1 MQVKKLQL
9 RRSMKLS
16 SKAHYGLN
24 ACCVLAGMYPEK
36 ASARELEEALGV
48 SGKYL
53 EQMMRLL
60 ASRGIVRAQR
70 GAAGGY
76 SLAREPAAVS
86 VGAVVRALEDDM
98 EFIHCAAK
106 ASHCKKCLSAAV
118 WQKLYREI
126 NRVLDEM
133 TLSDMLKGEI

>member
-36 ASARELEEALGV
+36 ASARE
-48 SGKYL
+48 L

-106 ASHCKKCLSAAV
+106 ASPCKKCLSAAV

>member
-1 MQVKKLQL
+1 
-9 RRSMKLS
+9 MKLS

-70 GAAGGY
+70 GAAG
-76 SLAREPAAVS
+76 APAKNACPQPS
-86 VGAVVRALEDDM
+86 GRSSTGRSTG
-98 EFIHCAAK
+98 CWTK
-106 ASHCKKCLSAAV
+106 
-118 WQKLYREI
+118 
-126 NRVLDEM
+126 
-133 TLSDMLKGEI
+133 

>member
-1 MQVKKLQL
+1 
-9 RRSMKLS
+9 MKLS

-70 GAAGGY
+70 GAAGGGEGGGGGGRADIRWRGSPPPFRWERSSARWKTTW
-76 SLAREPAAVS
+76 SLSTARRRRAPAKNACPQPS
-86 VGAVVRALEDDM
+86 GRSSTGRSTG
-98 EFIHCAAK
+98 CWTK
-106 ASHCKKCLSAAV
+106 
-118 WQKLYREI
+118 
-126 NRVLDEM
+126 
-133 TLSDMLKGEI
+133 

>member
-1 MQVKKLQL
+1 
-9 RRSMKLS
+9 MKLS

-76 SLAREPAAVS
+76 SLAREPA
-86 VGAVVRALEDDM
+86 DM

-106 ASHCKKCLSAAV
+106 ASPCKKCLSAAV

>member
-1 MQVKKLQL
+1 
-9 RRSMKLS
+9 MKLS

-36 ASARELEEALGV
+36 ASARELEEAARRFGQI
-48 SGKYL
+48 SGADDAPA
-53 EQMMRLL
+53 R
-60 ASRGIVRAQR
+60 
-70 GAAGGY
+70 
-76 SLAREPAAVS
+76 LARDRQSAARRGGWIFAGAGAAAVS

-106 ASHCKKCLSAAV
+106 ASPCKKCLSAAV